1 MRINSYV
8 FINFDVPILLYVCIY
23 IFCCLI
29 DPGRILSVGEW
40 LEENGLG
47 HYENTLVA
55 NGFDHT
61 DFLVSSQSFK
71 CGIC

>member
-1 MRINSYV
+1 MFL
-8 FINFDVPILLYVCIY
+8 FIFMYQYFLYVCIY
-23 IFCCLI
+23 ICCCLI